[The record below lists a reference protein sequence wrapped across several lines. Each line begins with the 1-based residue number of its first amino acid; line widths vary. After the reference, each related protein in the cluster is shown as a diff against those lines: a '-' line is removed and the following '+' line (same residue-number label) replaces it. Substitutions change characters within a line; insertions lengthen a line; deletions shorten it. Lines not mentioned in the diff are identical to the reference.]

1 MKQKLIWKQQ
11 RNRYICSKT
20 DMAGLKTK
28 EDNFDA
34 EKLEYIPA
42 GLSNLSNVV
51 DNDIKKTTW

>member
-1 MKQKLIWKQQ
+1 
-11 RNRYICSKT
+11 
-20 DMAGLKTK
+20 MAGLKTK

>member
-1 MKQKLIWKQQ
+1 M
-11 RNRYICSKT
+11 
-20 DMAGLKTK
+20 DGLKTK

-51 DNDIKKTTW
+51 DNDIKKTT